1 MWRALLSPPCA
12 AFCKLRELSQDGLG
26 QGDHSAQRQCGG
38 HGAMRRNHAVA
49 APARATVC
57 FRAARWFQGLGREAI
72 QGVREMDGVMV
83 VVNHMCAR

>member
-12 AFCKLRELSQDGLG
+12 SCMNYPKMDWGKAITLLNASVEDMELCAGIMRWQHRRGRLFAFEQPDG
-26 QGDHSAQRQCGG
+26 SKAWEEK
-38 HGAMRRNHAVA
+38 
-49 APARATVC
+49 P
-57 FRAARWFQGLGREAI
+57 I